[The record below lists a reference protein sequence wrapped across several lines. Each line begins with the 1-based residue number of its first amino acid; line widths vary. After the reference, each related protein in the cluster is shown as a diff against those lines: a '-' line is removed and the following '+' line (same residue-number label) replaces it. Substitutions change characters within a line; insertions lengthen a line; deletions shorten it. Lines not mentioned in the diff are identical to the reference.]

1 MVYAN
6 KDINFNQRLKSPPHS
21 TVKDMDK
28 TEKENDE
35 RMPLYGQYKIEM
47 AWQNLDCQSIM
58 RTFSTDWGTMYLSL
72 PCNYTQRHIRQT
84 D

>member
-6 KDINFNQRLKSPPHS
+6 KEIKTSISASNHLLTQQSTIWINR
-21 TVKDMDK
+21 
-28 TEKENDE
+28 KENDE